1 MDDHTLMKVE
11 CDFSCAGLGSEI
23 MIMQAGSVRD
33 VAFQCYKVFAIKL

>member
-23 MIMQAGSVRD
+23 MIMQACRD
-33 VAFQCYKVFAIKL
+33 RDIACQWYKVFAIKI